1 MQRRT
6 FLGAL
11 AAAPFL
17 QAAGGNGIKLGFDT
31 YSLRAV
37 HWKDVELIDWAASAN
52 CDTIQISSMGDFASL
67 EPAHLAKV
75 RAHAESKGISLD
87 AGTGCICPV
96 SKSWKAS
103 DGTPQKVLVDGL
115 RVAKAIGATSL
126 RCYMGSSD
134 DRTSWDQIERCMDA
148 TIQVFR
154 SVKSQAQ
161 DLNVKIALENHAG
174 DMQARETRD
183 VIEQSGKDFV
193 AANLDTGNPMWVAE
207 NPVVTMEI
215 LGPYTVTTHVR
226 DSVVFEHPRGAAAQ
240 WVVPGEGLTDLPK
253 IVELHKKLC
262 PQAALQLE
270 IITGRPPRIV
280 PYLEP
285 EFWKAFPH
293 ALASEFARFV
303 ELARKGH
310 PFMGTMVIEDAPGK
324 KTAEFTAALKEQQRV
339 DLARSLEYARNTL
352 GVGVRRKI
360 S

>member
-1 MQRRT
+1 M
-6 FLGAL
+6 

-17 QAAGGNGIKLGFDT
+17 QAAGSTGIKLGFDT
-31 YSLRAV
+31 YSLRAFQ
-37 HWKDVELIDWAASAN
+37 WKDMQLIDWAAGQL
-52 CDTIQISSMGDFASL
+52 CDTIQISSMEDFASL

-75 RAHAESKGISLD
+75 KAYADSKGMTLD

-96 SKSWKAS
+96 SKSWKDS
-103 DGTPQKVLVDGL
+103 EGTPQKVLVDGL
-115 RVAKAIGATSL
+115 KAAKAIGSTSM
-126 RCYMGSSD
+126 RCFMGSSD
-134 DRTSWDQIERCMDA
+134 DRTSWDQLERCMDA
-148 TIQVFR
+148 TIKVFR
-154 SVKSQAQ
+154 SVKNQAQ

-193 AANLDTGNPMWVAE
+193 AANLDTGNPMWVME
-207 NPVVTMEI
+207 DPVVTMEI

-240 WVVPGEGLTDLPK
+240 WVALGEGVTDLPK

-262 PQAALQLE
+262 PQAAMQLE
-270 IITGRPPRIV
+270 IITGRPPRIL

-285 EFWKAFPH
+285 EYWKAYPH
-293 ALASEFARFV
+293 ALSSEFARFV
-303 ELARKGH
+303 ALARKGH

-339 DLARSLEYARNTL
+339 DLARSLEFARTHL
-352 GVGVRRKI
+352 GVGVRGNK